1 MRCVLIGMPGAGKGT
16 QARFLSEKYGIA
28 HISTGDILRLAME
41 SGTEVG
47 LRAKEFVE
55 AGALVPDD
63 LIIDLV
69 KDRISQS
76 DCRHGFVI
84 DGFPRT
90 TAQADALRSARIRL
104 DYVVEIDVPERT
116 VIQRMSGRRVHP
128 ASGRVYHVTFNPP
141 RLVGKDDVTGED
153 LIRRPDDSEEIV
165 RKRIGAYYSQ
175 TVPIISY
182 FIEWDRS
189 GDSYAPRFVKVFG
202 AGSVQQVRD
211 RMFNLLGKLTAI
223 A

>member
-41 SGTEVG
+41 SGTELG

-63 LIIDLV
+63 LVIDLV
-69 KDRISQS
+69 KDRISLS

-90 TAQADALRSARIRL
+90 PAQADALRSARIRL
-104 DYVVEIDVPERT
+104 DYVVEIDVPERD
-116 VIQRMSGRRVHP
+116 VIQRMSGRRIHP
-128 ASGRVYHVTFNPP
+128 ASGRVYHVKFNPP
-141 RLVGKDDVTGED
+141 RVAGKDDITGED
-153 LIRRPDDSEEIV
+153 LIQRPDDREDIV
-165 RKRIGAYYSQ
+165 RKRIGAYYTQ

-182 FIEWDRS
+182 YIEWERS
-189 GDSYAPRFVKVFG
+189 RDSYAPRFVKVFG

-211 RMFNLLGKLTAI
+211 RLLNLLGKLTAI